1 MSKLKRAKPAEAQTQ
16 LRIIGGKHR
25 GRKLPIPS
33 LPGLRPT
40 PDRIRETIF
49 NWLQFDLHDKSVVD
63 CFAGTGALGLES
75 LSRGAASCQF
85 IEPAAPAAKAIESS
99 LGLLKETTGSVHKA
113 TANAFLSNMAQAAD
127 LFFVDPPFQ
136 LDLWQETLDIIAQR
150 ALLSEHG
157 FVYVECPKAQAITL
171 DEQWLTVKDKTAGN
185 LRIRLLQRVNKD
197 S

>member
-1 MSKLKRAKPAEAQTQ
+1 MSKSKRAKPAETNAQ
-16 LRIIGGKHR
+16 LRIIGGRHR

-49 NWLQFDLHDKSVVD
+49 NWLQFDLHDKLVVD

-85 IEPAAPAAKAIESS
+85 VEPATPAAKSIESS
-99 LGLLKETTGSVHKA
+99 LGLLKETTGTVHKTNA
-113 TANAFLSNMAQAAD
+113 SAFLATMTEPAD
-127 LFFVDPPFQ
+127 LFFVDPPFE
-136 LDLWQETLDIIAQR
+136 LDLWQTTLEMIAQR
-150 ALLSEHG
+150 SLLSEYG
-157 FVYVECPKAQAITL
+157 FVYVECPKTKAIEL
-171 DEQWLTVKDKTAGN
+171 DETWLTVKDKTAGN
-185 LRIRLLQRVNKD
+185 LRIRLLQQVNIG